1 MMLMTAPDYDQLS
14 EIDPAFSSKPFDAR
28 LLLLYFD
35 EEQDDTAIGEI
46 LGVGRSTINKWRN
59 EKSHM
64 IGIYR
69 ADSLACRIGK
79 HPALVWGNL
88 WWRAEP

>member
-1 MMLMTAPDYDQLS
+1 MLMTAPDPLELADP
-14 EIDPAFSSKPFDAR
+14 DPAFSSKPFDAR
-28 LLLLYFD
+28 RLLLYFD

-64 IGIYR
+64 LGIYR
-69 ADSLACRIGK
+69 ADALAIRIGK